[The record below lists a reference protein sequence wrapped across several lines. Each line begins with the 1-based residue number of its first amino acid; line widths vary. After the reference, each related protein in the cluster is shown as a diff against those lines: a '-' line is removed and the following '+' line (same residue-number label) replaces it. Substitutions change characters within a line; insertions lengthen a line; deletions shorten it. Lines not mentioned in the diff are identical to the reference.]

1 MRKKAIY
8 RSPKTEVVTVCE
20 SEMLC
25 TSIADGGSALE
36 NSIIDGDS
44 RLDDSSDE
52 FAIFGMR

>member
-8 RSPKTEVVTVCE
+8 RSPQTEVVTVCE

-36 NSIIDGDS
+36 NSVTDGDS
-44 RLDDSSDE
+44 RLYESSDE